1 MMGLTTVVLV
11 RYRLTLFPAV
21 GFLIFVAYRVHS
33 VSSAASPTTNS
44 MDMLSPL
51 MIGVGLVLMYRGRS
65 VGQEWS
71 YSFWVGEALVLTMF
85 SFNSLPT
92 RAPAHGMLLSVLS
105 FILTF
110 WSAGKVWRYA
120 VILGLE
126 ALVAILCALAFPIME
141 LILEQILAD
150 KLRKVGDKIRQQ
162 NERIQAY
169 YASQL
174 SSS

>member
-1 MMGLTTVVLV
+1 MMGLTAVILV

-21 GFLIFVAYRVHS
+21 GFLVFVAYRVHS
-33 VSSAASPTTNS
+33 VNATPTNS

-65 VGQEWS
+65 EDKEWS

-92 RAPAHGMLLSVLS
+92 RSPAHGILLSVLS

-110 WSAGKVWRYA
+110 WSAGKLWRYA
-120 VILGLE
+120 GVLGLE
-126 ALVAILCALAFPIME
+126 TLVAILCALAFPVME

-150 KLRKVGDKIRQQ
+150 KLKKVGDKIRQQ

-169 YASQL
+169 YALQ
-174 SSS
+174 SS

>member
-1 MMGLTTVVLV
+1 
-11 RYRLTLFPAV
+11 
-21 GFLIFVAYRVHS
+21 
-33 VSSAASPTTNS
+33 

-65 VGQEWS
+65 EDEEWS
-71 YSFWVGEALVLTMF
+71 HSFWVGEALVLTMF

-92 RAPAHGMLLSVLS
+92 RSPAHGILLSVLS

-110 WSAGKVWRYA
+110 WSAGKLWRYA
-120 VILGLE
+120 GVLGLE
-126 ALVAILCALAFPIME
+126 TLVAILCALAFPVME

-150 KLRKVGDKIRQQ
+150 KLKKVGDKIRQQ

-169 YASQL
+169 YALQ
-174 SSS
+174 SS